1 LSLPSVAPPWNRVG
15 KRTKHASATVGGMER
30 IVESEAAA
38 RPNRWRRLRGGFVTT
53 IRKRKC
59 LPGNTPRETLD
70 SRGYADRTGETH
82 RAALVPGLMQRQSDP
97 QSLFAVHFTSGHPTV
112 EAQPD
117 RRPPGLTQV
126 QPDPQLPDAQS
137 PAPEQVPSARQRLV
151 PPPISRQTQP
161 DPQGLF
167 REHAPAGQVG
177 DGSGGVSSDD
187 DLTHTPL

>member
-1 LSLPSVAPPWNRVG
+1 
-15 KRTKHASATVGGMER
+15 M
-30 IVESEAAA
+30 IA
-38 RPNRWRRLRGGFVTT
+38 RPQERSRHGREGDPPLAAFLAGSVLCQSGHALWDTLI
-53 IRKRKC
+53 IRKRKR
-59 LPGNTPRETLD
+59 PREDSRGALD
-70 SRGYADRTGETH
+70 SRRCSRGYAAGTRETH

-161 DPQGLF
+161 DPQGLV
-167 REHAPAGQVG
+167 REHSRAGQVG
-177 DGSGGVSSDD
+177 GSSVGAGASDR
-187 DLTHTPL
+187 THTPL